1 MAGQLLLGIDHL
13 VRAAAPQEFFLDPPG
28 GPGDDFLGPQLL
40 EQVGG
45 LQGAL
50 EVVPDG
56 DDAGVEA
63 GNVQGGEE
71 LLAGAVPN
79 LGVGD
84 KGEHR
89 VHPGLLAVHRHHLV
103 AQVIE
108 LAGDVLAE
116 ASQANEQN

>member
-1 MAGQLLLGIDHL
+1 MPYFFRRSSCRT
-13 VRAAAPQEFFLDPPG
+13 VRPAHSPG
-28 GPGDDFLGPQLL
+28 MESPQLL